1 MGNTGFFERKLRNAI
16 RHILCTGR
24 ENFKIFLNAISS
36 GVFENDR
43 VEKLGIV
50 DLIELFNLCS
60 YVSKLRDQA
69 LLLFNRVK
77 RFQDESGL
85 WVDFSISRGFYKFLS
100 DIGISISLTL
110 DVLEGMLNLNLDKC
124 VEFERGYKALLNLRS
139 STGLFKGAWRS
150 IGSFG
155 DLVFNFKFARLFRD
169 IVPSERVSSIFNEVK
184 GLFSPVSFKHI
195 LKRVSILRLLLPDY
209 ILAFNVDLEEA
220 KIIFNEASDNFG
232 IIKIVD
238 SENHYVTLKFI
249 CSLMYKFKEVEY
261 IVLREVRRLEKTKR
275 RIIDVVGGL
284 LGELGKH
291 FRSYINRPLEKN
303 DLLLEI
309 FKLSLQS
316 VFGTRFMDVC
326 AFDVKLFA
334 DFIAK
339 FGNRIESFSDF
350 CEYLMKF
357 TLKHVSK
364 TTKRFRELGE
374 VLWLSV
380 HGARMH
386 ELLRA
391 CLKCFPH
398 VNDDVV
404 DVFAFYLFIYNIFD
418 DFRPFV
424 SNYSCPCTYDLI
436 RVLYR
441 IGIVSEPLSRGSNFF
456 KRIRKEIHSLS
467 RELFPKNP
475 LMLYYI
481 SGIASKWCFENPQCI
496 KVTRSSLV
504 KCPFYDICA
513 WRGVQENGF

>member
-1 MGNTGFFERKLRNAI
+1 MDNTRFFERKLRNAI
-16 RHILCTGR
+16 RHIFCTGR
-24 ENFKIFLNAISS
+24 ENLKIFLNAISS
-36 GVFENDR
+36 GVLENDR

-69 LLLFNRVK
+69 LSLFNRIK

-124 VEFERGYKALLNLRS
+124 LEFERGYRALLNLRS
-139 STGLFKGAWRS
+139 STGLFKGVWRG
-150 IGSFG
+150 IGGFG
-155 DLVFNFKFARLFRD
+155 DLIFNFKFVRLFRD
-169 IVPSERVSSIFNEVK
+169 IVPSERVSSIFDEVR
-184 GLFSPVSFKHI
+184 GLLSPVSFKHI

-209 ILAFNVDLEEA
+209 VLAFDVNLEEA
-220 KIIFNEASDNFG
+220 KNIFNEASDDFG
-232 IIKIVD
+232 IIKVVD
-238 SENHYVTLKFI
+238 SENHYITLKFI
-249 CSLMYKFKEVEY
+249 CSLMCKFKDVEY
-261 IVLREVRRLEKTKR
+261 IVLKEVQRVGKVKR
-275 RIIDVVGGL
+275 KIIDVIRGL
-284 LGELGKH
+284 LGELEENFK
-291 FRSYINRPLEKN
+291 SYIDSSLGKPG
-303 DLLLEI
+303 LLLEI

-316 VFGTRFMDVC
+316 VFGTRFMDVY
-326 AFDVKLFA
+326 AFDVKLFT
-334 DFIAK
+334 DFIDM

-357 TLKHVSK
+357 TLEYVSK

-374 VLWLSV
+374 VLWLSA
-380 HGARMH
+380 HGAKTY

-398 VNDDVV
+398 INDDVV

-418 DFRPFV
+418 DFKHFV
-424 SNYSCPCTYDLI
+424 SNYNCPCTYDLI

-441 IGIVSEPLSRGSNFF
+441 VGIVSEPLSKGSNFF
-456 KRIRKEIHSLS
+456 KRIRREIYSLS
-467 RELFPKNP
+467 RELFPENP

-481 SGIASKWCFENPQCI
+481 SKVASKWCFENPQCT
-496 KVTRSSLV
+496 KVTRRGLV
-504 KCPFYDICA
+504 RCPLYDICA
-513 WRGVQENGF
+513 WRGVS